1 MANRFLNN
9 IKINDS
15 YTLPAADG
23 TVDQIIKTNGAGVL
37 TFIDQGEAEK
47 AKSVTLRVKNSTA
60 SAMSKG
66 QVICEAVSASPPSG
80 NLIEVALADN
90 NGTDAMP
97 ALGILNEDLD
107 AAGGANDEG
116 DAIMFGKVSGINTS
130 AFSVGDEVFVDDT
143 PGGLTTTKPTGVK
156 YIQKVGVV
164 IRDDN
169 TNGTIEVFG
178 AGRVNDVPTP
188 LYIDHANQRLGIG
201 ITSPQTTLHMGVQAA
216 NPTRTEEFR
225 LESRGSSGFGGN
237 SVVNLYTGTY
247 GLSGIYFGDNAAY
260 SYQPAR
266 VEFIDV
272 GNTLNYDSTQYHN
285 WKVLGSTKMTLKN
298 NFLGIGITNP
308 LAPLHISSTA
318 VDTDFLIACNN
329 TQARM
334 SINNTGSGDPQINFQ
349 LSNSSKF
356 TIGVDN
362 SDSDKF
368 KISGSSSLGSGDRI
382 IVDSSGNVGISATIP
397 SQKLHVLGNA
407 RVTGAYYDSN
417 NSPGTLGQVLSS
429 TVTGTD
435 WVDASSG
442 GGGSTGT
449 TNTLPIWSDGPNG
462 VLDDSQIIDDLTD
475 INISTNRN
483 FNVLRNFGVNEFNAK
498 IDVGGGLN
506 AGLVALEVRQKAYV
520 RGGMVISPNPTN
532 VQVDNSSLVV
542 GAGNNDIVAGSDH
555 CLTVGSGNQILNDSD
570 RSVSFGNNN
579 ETKSSD
585 NSINVGNT
593 NILKYSNNSHVIGQ
607 NNQMGDEYTSN
618 TSGFN
623 NSLIIG
629 SDNLLFT
636 DDGSAAPSSGAL
648 SFVIGHGNELRHTLQ
663 NSFSFGYSIS
673 NLGLSSTPHR
683 NNFNIGGDLTA
694 VSQTMTLG
702 YRNDTTLYPA
712 TDTANGLG
720 NTKFV
725 VAVGSSTTTN
735 ANALLIT
742 EGGISG
748 GSGGTVP
755 MIPRVLLPTVTSFSA
770 SNDAAADA
778 IGVPE
783 GALYQNQG
791 VVQINR
797 GGGSTTDPLAGNGGT
812 SGVGGSGTL
821 NYVAKFTPN
830 GNAIGNSLIYD
841 NGTSVGINTINPN
854 QKLTIRGNDNYVAT
868 EQTNYAWGGT
878 NTIGV
883 RIGTSTAGLLD
894 FRRWDGGVTHGTA
907 VITQVSSDGGWGL
920 DFRVDNKSTN
930 TSATSSRMFLS
941 TSGEV
946 GIGTTSPAA
955 KIHVANGT
963 LRTWAPTSGTTA
975 IFESAASN
983 RSFVTITGTNE
994 SELWFGDGN
1003 TQAKGRVR
1011 YENTNDR
1018 MVLWTNGGPRMYI
1031 NAAGDVGI
1039 GTPSPN
1045 VRLHVKDSGEALRLE
1060 DASPFGSP
1068 YMTFYQ
1074 ASTRRSF
1081 IQHND
1086 SSNTFI
1092 IASEYGPID
1101 LKTASNGAE
1110 STRLRVTAV
1119 GDVGIDVTLPSY
1131 KLDVNGTIRAT
1142 GDVIAYSD
1150 IRVKENIKSI
1160 NNALDKV
1167 KKLRGVEYNKIDN
1180 TEKSIGVI
1188 AQEIEEVIPEVV
1200 REDDQ
1205 GMKSVAYGNITAVL
1219 IEAIKEQ
1226 QNQIDELKNQLNA
1239 FTK

>member
-9 IKINDS
+9 IKINDQ
-15 YTLPAADG
+15 YTFPPNDG
-23 TVDQIIKTNGAGVL
+23 SAGQAIVTDGLGNLSFGSTVASSAESA
-37 TFIDQGEAEK
+37 EA
-47 AKSVTLRVKNSTA
+47 THILVKNTSGAPIAKGTPVYVTGETGNSGKIEIAPADA
-60 SAMSKG
+60 SDEDK
-66 QVICEAVSASPPSG
+66 
-80 NLIEVALADN
+80 
-90 NGTDAMP
+90 MP
-97 ALGILNEDLD
+97 ALGLLETTLNDNAEGYCVQ
-107 AAGGANDEG
+107 GGLLEALATATIDGTSTTANDTVYIKAG
-116 DAIMFGKVSGINTS
+116 
-130 AFSVGDEVFVDDT
+130 
-143 PGGLTTTKPTGVK
+143 GGLTMTKPTGSNF
-156 YIQKVGVV
+156 IQNIAKVARVHASNGSLVV
-164 IRDDN
+164 SSILR
-169 TNGTIEVFG
+169 T
-178 AGRVNDVPTP
+178 NDVPTP
-188 LYIDHANQRLGIG
+188 LYIDHDNQRLGIG

-225 LESRGSSGFGGN
+225 LESRGGSGFGGN
-237 SVVNLYTGTY
+237 SIVNLYTGQY
-247 GLSGIYFGDNAAY
+247 GTSGVYFGDVSTY
-260 SYQPAR
+260 SSQPAR
-266 VEFIDV
+266 VEFVDV
-272 GNTLNYDSTQYHN
+272 DSALNYDSTRYHN

-298 NFLGIGITNP
+298 DFLGIGITNP
-308 LAPLHISSTA
+308 LVPLHISSTE
-318 VDTDFLIACNN
+318 VDTDFLIACNS

-334 SINNTGSGDPQINFQ
+334 SINNTGTGDPQINFQ

-368 KISGSSSLGSGDRI
+368 KISAGSSLGSSDRI
-382 IVDSSGNVGISATIP
+382 VVDSSGNVGIGTTIL
-397 SQKLHVLGNA
+397 SQKLHVSGNA

-442 GGGSTGT
+442 GGGTVTGTGT

-462 VLDDSQIIDDLTD
+462 VLGNSQITDDGTD
-475 INISTNRN
+475 INISSSRN
-483 FNVLRNFGVNEFNAK
+483 FNATRNFGVNEFNAK
-498 IDVGGGLN
+498 IDVGSGLN
-506 AGLVALEVRQKAYV
+506 AGLVALDVRQKAYV
-520 RGGMVISPNPTN
+520 RSGMVISPNPTN
-532 VQVDNSSLVV
+532 VQVDDSSLVV

-555 CLTVGSGNQILNDSD
+555 CLTVGSGNQILDDSD

-593 NILKYSNNSHVIGQ
+593 NILKYSNNSHIIGQ
-607 NNQMGDEYTSN
+607 DNQMGDEYTSN

-629 SDNLLFT
+629 SDNLLLT
-636 DDGSAAPSSGAL
+636 DDGSTTPSSGSL

-673 NLGLSSTPHR
+673 NLGLASTSHR
-683 NNFNIGGDLTA
+683 NDFNIGGDLVG

-702 YRNDTTLYPA
+702 YRNNTSSYPA
-712 TDTANGLG
+712 TDYSLGLG
-720 NTKFV
+720 NTKFAL
-725 VAVGSSTTTN
+725 AVGSATTTN
-735 ANALLIT
+735 SNALLIT
-742 EGGISG
+742 EGGVNRG
-748 GSGGTVP
+748 NNVAQV
-755 MIPRVLLPTVTSFSA
+755 PRVLLPTVTGFSA

-778 IGVPE
+778 LGVPQ

-841 NGTSVGINTINPN
+841 NGTSVGIGDTNPDAKLTVFRTESTYAVNLSDTESRAGLSVKSSSNFDSKLTISSGGSSRQYIQAVNNAATTGRDIAINPYGGN
-854 QKLTIRGNDNYVAT
+854 VGIGTTSPAAKLEVEGSDHLFQISTSSSTGNPYMSFNQAGTRRSFIQHNNSGDYLKLASEYGGISFFTGTAGGETQKMTILSGGNVGINSTNPHQKLTIRGNDNYVAT
-868 EQTNYAWGGT
+868 EQTSYAWGGT

-883 RIGTSTAGLLD
+883 RMGTSTAGLLD

-907 VITQVSSDGGWGL
+907 VITQVTSDGGWGL

-930 TSATSSRMFLS
+930 TAATTSRMFLS

-946 GIGTTSPAA
+946 GIGDTT
-955 KIHVANGT
+955 
-963 LRTWAPTSGTTA
+963 
-975 IFESAASN
+975 
-983 RSFVTITGTNE
+983 
-994 SELWFGDGN
+994 
-1003 TQAKGRVR
+1003 
-1011 YENTNDR
+1011 
-1018 MVLWTNGGPRMYI
+1018 
-1031 NAAGDVGI
+1031 
-1039 GTPSPN
+1039 
-1045 VRLHVKDSGEALRLE
+1045 
-1060 DASPFGSP
+1060 
-1068 YMTFYQ
+1068 
-1074 ASTRRSF
+1074 
-1081 IQHND
+1081 
-1086 SSNTFI
+1086 
-1092 IASEYGPID
+1092 
-1101 LKTASNGAE
+1101 
-1110 STRLRVTAV
+1110 
-1119 GDVGIDVTLPSY
+1119 PSY

-1150 IRVKENIKSI
+1150 IRVKENIKTI
-1160 NNALDKV
+1160 DNAVNKV
-1167 KKLRGVEYNKIDN
+1167 KALRGVEYNKIDS